1 MCDVNYE
8 RSLRLIPGA
17 ETFFLFQN
25 FIFRGSEFFG
35 SDVLESVGVLPVG
48 LDGAEAI
55 LSDQNYLGPVELLN
69 SFRSYLTEEPQR
81 VSDKWFEN
89 HYRWVVWKLAKLEQK
104 FPKSFGGSALT
115 PAEVMQQIKV
125 NKFFDNS
132 ILEAVCFRSSKL
144 LTIQWRS

>member
-1 MCDVNYE
+1 MFPKIDSRFPN
-8 RSLRLIPGA
+8 
-17 ETFFLFQN
+17 FFLFQN

-35 SDVLESVGVLPVG
+35 SDILDSVGVLPVG

-89 HYRWVVWKLAKLEQK
+89 HFRWVVWKLAKLEQK
-104 FPKSFGGSALT
+104 FPKLFGGSALT

-125 NKFFDNS
+125 NKFFEVCFQDNS
-132 ILEAVCFRSSKL
+132 IEKYIFSNDIS
-144 LTIQWRS
+144 